1 MTDVPIHSDDTRG
14 RIGGIIASFGT
25 KRRAEFDRLV
35 AGGMKPSVA
44 AERVLDQMQVEVNR
58 RLGR

>member
-1 MTDVPIHSDDTRG
+1 VTDVPIAEADTRG
-14 RIGGIIASFGT
+14 RVGGIIASFGT

-44 AERVLDQMQVEVNR
+44 AERVLDQMETEVNQ